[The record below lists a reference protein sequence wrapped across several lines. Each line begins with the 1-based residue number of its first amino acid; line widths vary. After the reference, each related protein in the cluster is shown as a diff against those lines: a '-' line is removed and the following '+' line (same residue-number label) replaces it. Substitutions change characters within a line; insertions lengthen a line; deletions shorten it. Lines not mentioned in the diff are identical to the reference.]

1 MYQDFI
7 DNDYRIFGLNPI
19 KDGRCTCGRVDCPV
33 PGKHPIAAN
42 WQHSP
47 LWSEEQL
54 ETMELMGQFSTGYGV
69 LCAGLLVIDVDE
81 RNGGADSYAA
91 LLSAV
96 PEIAGS
102 GLIVRTGSG
111 GASRHLYFSVP
122 GDVALVQHHHDY
134 DGIDFKSSGFVVGPG
149 SLHASGNTYDVLYG
163 SPAEITPAP
172 KALLDLL
179 KKPET
184 HRTEYN
190 GHTVDMT
197 IADIRAILKVIYN
210 KDVDYEFWVLI
221 GMAIHH
227 GTGGTGYDL
236 WDEWSQQSEKY
247 NPAEMPRKWHS
258 FGKSATPATL
268 GTLIHH
274 AVEGGWVAPWESV
287 TFISDTVFDYDDNDA
302 DIDTTN
308 VDIKRP
314 PGFVGEVCAWINSQC
329 LYPRES
335 LSVAAALVAVG
346 NLCGLRY
353 EDAHDNIST
362 NLLAFCVSGSSTGK
376 EAVQQAYMQVMRA
389 GELTPAMHGA
399 MKSGQEVV
407 RNLLRHQ
414 MCSYMIDELGI
425 TVKKI
430 INAQTKGGASYLE
443 DLLGIIMM
451 AYSKATGFMPVSGD
465 VRDEVKKILIGELSQ
480 CKKKISEN
488 DDAGGRN
495 ARRSKQLEHALD
507 NIEHGL
513 ERPFLSMIGF
523 TTPVTFNGLMDF
535 EQATNGFMSRALI
548 FSELE
553 TNPRRKQNFKKQE
566 MPEKLRLKIGGLV
579 SPGECSVGGEDRIE
593 YFGERIKILTT
604 STAASMLDQVY
615 QKFWDLA
622 EQHKGRSGLE
632 AIPRRGYE
640 LCAKISTIL
649 AAPTGVR
656 EPEHVRYAYKLAMMD
671 VEHKLM
677 LAHANVQEHDKNA
690 ADAVL
695 ARIMACIS
703 KDHGETLGVIVN
715 RCRPHKRPAVEK
727 GLRLLVEKGIA
738 VEKHEEHHINKTEIR
753 RYFAC

>member
-1 MYQDFI
+1 
-7 DNDYRIFGLNPI
+7 
-19 KDGRCTCGRVDCPV
+19 V

-47 LWSEEQL
+47 LWSDDQL

-81 RNGGADSYAA
+81 RNGGADSYVV
-91 LLSAV
+91 LLEAV
-96 PEIAGS
+96 PEIAGA
-102 GLIVRTGSG
+102 GLIVKTGSG
-111 GASRHLYFSVP
+111 GASKHLYFSVP
-122 GDVALVQHHHDY
+122 PDVALVQHHHDY

-149 SLHASGNTYDVLYG
+149 SLHASGNTYEVLYG
-163 SPAEITPAP
+163 SPADITPAP

-179 KKPET
+179 AKPAT
-184 HRTEYN
+184 HRTTHN

-197 IADIRAILKVIYN
+197 IEDIRDLLKFIQN
-210 KDVDYEFWVLI
+210 KDVDYEFWLLI

-236 WDEWSQQSEKY
+236 WDEWSQRSDKY
-247 NPAEMPRKWHS
+247 NPSEMPRRWHS

-274 AVEGGWVAPWESV
+274 AVYGGWVAPWESV
-287 TFISDTVFDYDDNDA
+287 TFISDAVFDSVDDTG
-302 DIDTTN
+302 DIDTNN

-335 LSVAAALVAVG
+335 LAVAAALVAVG

-353 EDAHDNIST
+353 EDTHDNIST

-376 EAVQQAYMQVMRA
+376 EAVQQAYMQIMRA

-465 VRDEVKKILIGELSQ
+465 VRDEVKKILLGEMSQ
-480 CKKKISEN
+480 CNKKISEN
-488 DDAGGRN
+488 DDPGGRHT
-495 ARRSKQLEHALD
+495 RRVKQLEHALD

-553 TNPRRKQNFKKQE
+553 TNPQRKKHFKKPD
-566 MPEKLRLKIGGLV
+566 MPENLRLKIIGLV
-579 SPGECSVGGEDRIE
+579 APGECSVLGEDRIE
-593 YFGERIKILTT
+593 YFGDRIKILTT
-604 STAASMLDQVY
+604 SEAAGMLDQVY

-622 EQHKGRSGLE
+622 ELHKGRSGLE

-656 EPEHVRYAYKLAMMD
+656 ESEHVRYAYKLAMLD

-690 ADAVL
+690 SDAVL
-695 ARIMACIS
+695 ARIMSCVT
-703 KDHGETLGVIVN
+703 KDHGETMGVIVN
-715 RCRPHKRPAVEK
+715 RCRPHKRAAVERGVK
-727 GLRLLVEKGIA
+727 SLVDNNLL
-738 VEKHEEHHINKTEIR
+738 HIVQDQHPANKKPVD